1 MIERKEKE
9 LTKKDIIIFRNQFKL
24 NLRKEQINK
33 KIYLKRNIIKNEKND
48 YFIDISKL
56 NIDSIIKEKFSGFNF
71 DKINESIEYLL
82 YLLSS
87 EKFDEK
93 IYGLHIL
100 YISIEKEIHIQKKFN
115 INNFLVINKKNLI
128 RKLQIIL
135 KESDTFNYSNVN
147 LIIHEIYYIFVYFS
161 DIIVNLSEDNNDN
174 ESVKQ
179 IENCLFSDDYI
190 QIYITHL
197 INKEPFINSLIFNF
211 LLNSLLYNRKNRE
224 KVFKYENHFLFQY
237 LLNNLMKDNVINFES
252 HLKLFCI
259 LINQQ
264 SSITKEEFEYSFKI
278 INPLLEKNN
287 EEILLTALYG
297 LSHLSKYKNFSD
309 IFFNLLK
316 KESEFFNLIFD
327 FEYQSNNCSKVYPIL
342 DILTDIIYFD
352 KNNEANIFYEE
363 LEIFLFINDILEIY
377 NDEGIKIKFLNLLEI
392 YSQHNSSYIIT
403 CPIFEKVIN
412 FLDSYNYLIIEQ
424 STLIIR
430 NCLYLKNPKIL
441 FEINHNYPKLIPN
454 LCKVLYYNTDT
465 NLILLCLESIRYFI
479 INSEEISINLS
490 KGIFPSFIQNLSLS
504 KNKEIS
510 LISNNIL
517 HYFDIYGI
525 LI

>member
-33 KIYLKRNIIKNEKND
+33 KIYLKRNIIKNEEND
-48 YFIDISKL
+48 FFIDLTKL
-56 NIDSIIKEKFSGFNF
+56 NIDSIIKEKFSEFSF
-71 DKINESIEYLL
+71 DDINESIEYLL
-82 YLLSS
+82 YLLNS

-100 YISIEKEIHIQKKFN
+100 YISIEKEINIQKKFN
-115 INNFLVINKKNLI
+115 INNFLVINEKNLI
-128 RKLQIIL
+128 GKLQILL
-135 KESDTFNYSNVN
+135 KESDTFNDIKVN
-147 LIIHEIYYIFVYFS
+147 LIIYEIYYIFVYFS
-161 DIIVNLSEDNNDN
+161 DIIVNLSEDNNDM

-190 QIYITHL
+190 KLYINHL
-197 INKEPFINSLIFNF
+197 INKDPFINSLIFNF

-237 LLNNLMKDNVINFES
+237 LSKNLMKDNLINFES

-278 INPLLEKNN
+278 INPLLENNN
-287 EEILLTALYG
+287 EEILLTSLYG
-297 LSHLSKYKNFSD
+297 FSHLSKYKNFSE

-352 KNNEANIFYEE
+352 KNNEVNIFYEE

-377 NDEGIKIKFLNLLEI
+377 NDEGIKIKFLNLF
-392 YSQHNSSYIIT
+392 HNIIQVT
-403 CPIFEKVIN
+403 LLLVLFLKKLLIF
-412 FLDSYNYLIIEQ
+412 
-424 STLIIR
+424 
-430 NCLYLKNPKIL
+430 
-441 FEINHNYPKLIPN
+441 
-454 LCKVLYYNTDT
+454 
-465 NLILLCLESIRYFI
+465 
-479 INSEEISINLS
+479 
-490 KGIFPSFIQNLSLS
+490 
-504 KNKEIS
+504 
-510 LISNNIL
+510 
-517 HYFDIYGI
+517 
-525 LI
+525 